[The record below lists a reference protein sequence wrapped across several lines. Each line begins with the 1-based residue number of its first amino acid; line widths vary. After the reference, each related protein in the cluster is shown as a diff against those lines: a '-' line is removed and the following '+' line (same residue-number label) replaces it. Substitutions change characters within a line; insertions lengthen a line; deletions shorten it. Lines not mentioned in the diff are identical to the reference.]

1 MKLTLHLLIL
11 FFPFFLSCSPISI
24 TSNSDKGKFNPAT
37 GQECS
42 ECPAGFFQQQN
53 TNPSLSCLACP
64 TGFVQ
69 PLEGSS
75 SCSDLGGIKPSDCK
89 DDQYFNATLGNCEDC
104 PPGGSCVGPITTSG
118 IRALFG
124 WSQCP
129 NKSLTYERCVFGAAC
144 LGAPNPAL
152 KGKFKLKESNGDVS
166 ELGFDPALADNIS
179 ACAPPYLEGG
189 LICASCAPGYSHS
202 GLGDKCDECPS
213 DGDNTAVAV
222 SGTILGLV
230 GLIGYIQ
237 LTLSNAGKLEPAD
250 GAQSIG
256 MSYVQVVSLLLT
268 FPIKW

>member
-1 MKLTLHLLIL
+1 M
-11 FFPFFLSCSPISI
+11 
-24 TSNSDKGKFNPAT
+24 
-37 GQECS
+37 
-42 ECPAGFFQQQN
+42 
-53 TNPSLSCLACP
+53 
-64 TGFVQ
+64 
-69 PLEGSS
+69 
-75 SCSDLGGIKPSDCK
+75 
-89 DDQYFNATLGNCEDC
+89 
-104 PPGGSCVGPITTSG
+104 
-118 IRALFG
+118 
-124 WSQCP
+124 
-129 NKSLTYERCVFGAAC
+129 FGAAC

-152 KGKFKLKESNGDVS
+152 KGKFKRKESNGDVA

-179 ACAPPYLEGG
+179 ACAEPYLEGG

>member
-1 MKLTLHLLIL
+1 M
-11 FFPFFLSCSPISI
+11 
-24 TSNSDKGKFNPAT
+24 SDKSETGKS
-37 GQECS
+37 GCV
-42 ECPAGFFQQQN
+42 
-53 TNPSLSCLACP
+53 ACP
-64 TGFVQ
+64 
-69 PLEGSS
+69 S
-75 SCSDLGGIKPSDCK
+75 
-89 DDQYFNATLGNCEDC
+89 
-104 PPGGSCVGPITTSG
+104 GGSCVGDITKSG
-118 IRALFG
+118 IRTLFG

-129 NKSLTYERCVFGAAC
+129 NNALNLTYEQCIFGAAC
-144 LGAPNPAL
+144 LGAKNDAL
-152 KGKFKLKESNGDVS
+152 KGKIKKFKESNGDVA
-166 ELGFDPALADNIS
+166 ELGVDPALADNIS

-213 DGDNTAVAV
+213 DKDNTAVAV

>member
-1 MKLTLHLLIL
+1 M
-11 FFPFFLSCSPISI
+11 
-24 TSNSDKGKFNPAT
+24 
-37 GQECS
+37 
-42 ECPAGFFQQQN
+42 
-53 TNPSLSCLACP
+53 
-64 TGFVQ
+64 
-69 PLEGSS
+69 
-75 SCSDLGGIKPSDCK
+75 
-89 DDQYFNATLGNCEDC
+89 
-104 PPGGSCVGPITTSG
+104 
-118 IRALFG
+118 
-124 WSQCP
+124 
-129 NKSLTYERCVFGAAC
+129 FGAAC

-152 KGKFKLKESNGDVS
+152 KGKFKLKESDGDIAANP
-166 ELGFDPALADNIS
+166 GFDPALADNSS
-179 ACAPPYLEGG
+179 ACAPQYLKGG

-202 GLGDKCDECPS
+202 GLGDKCDLCPS